1 MALDSRLRGND
12 GLYSLMY
19 VANQDFLLIKQ
30 VCKRVTACAI
40 RAGCSSLASVGTQR
54 RGTGTGT
61 AIFKRATPAKN
72 AKSRRHHRC

>member
-1 MALDSRLRGND
+1 MRLNTSQGRIN
-12 GLYSLMY
+12 
-19 VANQDFLLIKQ
+19 NQDFLLIKQ

-54 RGTGTGT
+54 RDTGT
-61 AIFKRATPAKN
+61 AIFKSAKPAKN